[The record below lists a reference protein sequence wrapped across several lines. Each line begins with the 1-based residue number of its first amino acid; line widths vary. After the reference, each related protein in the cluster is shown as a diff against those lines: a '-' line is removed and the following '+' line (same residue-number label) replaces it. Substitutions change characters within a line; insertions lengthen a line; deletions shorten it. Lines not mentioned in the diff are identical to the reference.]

1 VPSVRPAAASLRVQP
16 LRVALLGSFELRADG
31 KPVRL
36 PMSAQRLVAFLG
48 LHERPARRP
57 YVAGVLWPET
67 TDERA
72 FANLRS
78 AVWRVRHPAPGLVDV
93 RGQRLALG
101 PSVELD
107 IREAITLAHSL
118 LVEEGVPDRLDTAR
132 FGADLLPDWYDDWV
146 VAERERYTQLRLHA
160 LERVAELSLDAGRL
174 GVALEAT
181 LAALAGDPLRESAHR
196 LLIRIHL
203 AEGNAAEALRHYGSC
218 RRLFHDRVGVAPSAH
233 LDALV
238 RGLVEGELAV

>member
-1 VPSVRPAAASLRVQP
+1 MPKVRSVPATAPAKRFRLS
-16 LRVALLGSFELRADG
+16 LLGSFELRDG
-31 KPVRL
+31 GELVRL

-78 AVWRVRHPAPGLVDV
+78 ALWRTRRPAPGLVDS

-101 PSVELD
+101 AAVELD
-107 IREAITLAHSL
+107 LRETTSLAHSL
-118 LVEEGVPDRLDTAR
+118 VVGNDAPDHVEPASLAAE
-132 FGADLLPDWYDDWV
+132 LLPDWYDDWV
-146 VAERERYTQLRLHA
+146 VSERERYGQLRLHA
-160 LERVAELSLDAGRL
+160 LERVAELALDACRL
-174 GVALEAT
+174 GEALEAT
-181 LAALAGDPLRESAHR
+181 LTALAGDPLRESAHR

-203 AEGNAAEALRHYGSC
+203 EEGNAGEALRHYRSC
-218 RRLFHDRVGVAPSAH
+218 RRLFRERLGVAPSAR
-233 LDALV
+233 LDELV
-238 RGLVEGELAV
+238 RDIVGEVA